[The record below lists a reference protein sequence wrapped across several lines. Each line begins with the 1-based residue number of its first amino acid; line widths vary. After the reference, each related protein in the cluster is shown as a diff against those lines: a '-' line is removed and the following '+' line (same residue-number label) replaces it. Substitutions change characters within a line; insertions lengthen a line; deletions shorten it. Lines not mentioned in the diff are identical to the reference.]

1 MSPVAYGVGLP
12 PEAPV
17 PDLVELAEGAE
28 RLGYDYVWVNDE
40 RLERDP
46 STVLA
51 AIAMRTSRLR
61 LGPGVTNPYSRHPAL
76 LATAAATLDE
86 LSGGRAV
93 LGIGAG
99 GTNHRALGI
108 EREAPV
114 VALREALE
122 VIRGLLA
129 GATVTVEGRVVR
141 ATSAT
146 LGFEAR
152 EGLPIYIGAR
162 GPKVL
167 ELAGELADG
176 VIVGNVAS
184 EDGWRYAL
192 ERVSKGAARAGR
204 DLDQLAL
211 VAWVYACVADD
222 GEAALDAIRPMAAT
236 SLVTSR
242 PVLDRLG
249 IEMPAAFRREM
260 EASEWS
266 LARESV
272 SRAGRT
278 LPPEVVNRFGIAG
291 PPDQCRERL
300 ESLLR
305 AFPEISQV
313 AIVPF
318 APPGG
323 DAAETIE
330 RFIAEVARA
339 PSAEAAAA
347 RAEPERGS
355 GDRRAKPDPRFAS
368 R

>member
-1 MSPVAYGVGLP
+1 MARVAYGIGLP

-17 PDLVELAEGAE
+17 PDLLDLAEGAE

-46 STVLA
+46 FTVLA
-51 AIAMRTSRLR
+51 AIAMRTGRIR
-61 LGPGVTNPYSRHPAL
+61 IGPGVTNPYSRHPAL

-86 LSGGRAV
+86 LSGARAV

-99 GTNHRALGI
+99 GTNHAALGI
-108 EREAPV
+108 TREAPV
-114 VALREALE
+114 VALREALS

-129 GATVTVEGRVVR
+129 GETVTVEGRVIR
-141 ATSAT
+141 AAEAK

-152 EGLPIYIGAR
+152 AGLPIYIGAR

-184 EDGWRYAL
+184 EAGWRYAL
-192 ERVSKGAARAGR
+192 ERVAKGAGRASR
-204 DLDQLAL
+204 DLGDLAL

-242 PVLDRLG
+242 PVLDKIG
-249 IEMPAAFRREM
+249 IEIPEAFAREM
-260 EASEWS
+260 DSTGWS
-266 LARESV
+266 LSRESV
-272 SRAGRT
+272 TRAGRT

-291 PPDQCRERL
+291 PPAECRERL
-300 ESLLR
+300 DALLR
-305 AFPEISQV
+305 TFPEISQV
-313 AIVPF
+313 AIVPY

-323 DAAETIE
+323 RVTDTVE
-330 RFIAEVARA
+330 RFITEVAA
-339 PSAEAAAA
+339 TSGAGAAAA
-347 RAEPERGS
+347 
-355 GDRRAKPDPRFAS
+355 S